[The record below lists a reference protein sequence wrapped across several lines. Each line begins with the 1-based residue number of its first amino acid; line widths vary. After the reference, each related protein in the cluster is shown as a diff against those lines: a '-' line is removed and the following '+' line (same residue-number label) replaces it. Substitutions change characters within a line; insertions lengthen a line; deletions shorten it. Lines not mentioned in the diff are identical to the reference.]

1 MFQSFTIILSISAL
15 FSYVNHK
22 WLKLP
27 TTIGLMV
34 MALALSLP
42 MGLLEIYN
50 PPVFHQA
57 CQVVIDINFKTFLLD
72 VILSILL
79 FAGALHVRIRDL
91 GQERVSVL
99 AFATVGVLIS
109 TFVTGILLFYA
120 FQLIGYPVP
129 LVYCLL
135 FGALISP
142 TDPIAVLAILKEAR
156 VAKSLETKI
165 AGESLFNDG
174 VGVVVFVSILGFTGD
189 MESTG
194 ASEVLSLFVEEALG
208 GIVYGLALGYAGY
221 LLLRSIKDEPKI
233 EVLLSL
239 ALVLGGYALAS
250 LIHVSGPLAMVITG
264 LFIGNKLNTK
274 VFDQASKEHL
284 RLFWEILDEVLN
296 AFLFVLIG
304 LEILTIGFEFPYLL
318 AGFVTI
324 IITLLTRW
332 LSVFGTYQFILPKAD
347 HHPRKTVLILTWGG
361 LRGAISVALA
371 LSVPVFEYRELL
383 VFITYSV
390 VVFSIVVQGLTIKS
404 LVQRLNLS
412 QA

>member
-1 MFQSFTIILSISAL
+1 MFHSFTIILSISAL

-22 WLKLP
+22 WLRMP
-27 TTIGLMV
+27 TTIGLML
-34 MALALSLP
+34 MAMVLAVP

-50 PPVFHQA
+50 PDVFHQA
-57 CQVVIDINFKTFLLD
+57 CQIVLEINFKTFLLD
-72 VILSILL
+72 VILSTLL
-79 FAGALHVRIRDL
+79 FAGALHVKIRDL
-91 GQERVSVL
+91 SRERASVL

-109 TFVTGILLFYA
+109 TVVTGFLLFYA
-120 FQLIGYPVP
+120 FQFIGYPVQ

-142 TDPIAVLAILKEAR
+142 TDPIAVLAILKEAN

-189 MESTG
+189 MESAGVT
-194 ASEVLSLFVEEALG
+194 EVLSLFAEEALG
-208 GIVYGLALGYAGY
+208 GIAYGLALGYLGY
-221 LLLRSIKDEPKI
+221 LLIRSIRDDPKI

-239 ALVLGGYALAS
+239 AIVLGGYALAS

-264 LFIGNKLNTK
+264 LFIGNKLNTDI
-274 VFDQASKEHL
+274 FDQASKEHL

-304 LEILTIGFEFPYLL
+304 LEILTISFENYFFV
-318 AGFVTI
+318 AGVLTI
-324 IITLLTRW
+324 VITLFTRW
-332 LSVFGTYQFILPKAD
+332 LSVFSTYKLIGSGGDP
-347 HHPRKTVLILTWGG
+347 HPTRTVLILTWGG

-371 LSVPVFEYRELL
+371 LSVPVFEHRELL
-383 VFITYSV
+383 VFITYGV
-390 VVFSIVVQGLTIKS
+390 VVFSIVVQGLSIKS
-404 LVQRLNLS
+404 LVQKLDLS
-412 QA
+412 PS